1 MHGSFNAA
9 KAVMAGTWKP
19 QSTWLGVGQGGCVK
33 MTTSNSELPESVA
46 KEMKAAEEAI
56 VGGKLKFAGEIK
68 GQNGNVKVAAGQEL
82 SEKRHQG
89 HGMADRRLAGYSA
102 TKLIARDH

>member
-56 VGGKLKFAGEIK
+56 VGGKLKPFAGEIK

-82 SEKRHQG
+82 SENDIK
-89 HGMADRRLAGYSA
+89 GMAW
-102 TKLIARDH
+102 LIEGVQGTVPRN